1 MPRPDPLAMRFLR
14 LPFSRAGLARSAG
27 SPFGKNFVKT
37 MLNLGRTKETLSV
50 IFDQVG
56 TPTYAK
62 DLAVAIMNV
71 LTAEQWY
78 SGVYHFSDEGAI
90 SWYDFT
96 KAIHRIAGITTC
108 DVKPCT
114 TAEYPT
120 KAKRPHFSVLDK
132 SKYKT
137 TFNAS
142 IPYWEDSLRECI
154 NRIEN
159 K

>member
-1 MPRPDPLAMRFLR
+1 M
-14 LPFSRAGLARSAG
+14 
-27 SPFGKNFVKT
+27 KT

-62 DLAVAIMNV
+62 DLALAIMNV
-71 LTAEQWY
+71 LTAEQWH